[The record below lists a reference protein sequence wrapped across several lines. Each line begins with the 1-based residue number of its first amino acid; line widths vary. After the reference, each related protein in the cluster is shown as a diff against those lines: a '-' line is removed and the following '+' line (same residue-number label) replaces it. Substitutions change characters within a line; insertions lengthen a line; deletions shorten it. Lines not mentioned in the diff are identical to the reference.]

1 MASRRP
7 EIALIAA
14 LTEEDRVIGLDNDL
28 PWHIPEDLEHF
39 KRTTSGHPLLA
50 GRKTFEAILNQFGG
64 PLPDRRHV
72 VLTRSASFPDHP
84 DIETVGSIPAAMNLL
99 ADEELVYVGGGQ
111 TVYEQFLPAADRLVL
126 TLIESSY
133 EGDTYFPKFEH
144 LIGWAFERTALDQRE
159 GFRFVTYRRRPP
171 ARDTDA

>member
-14 LTEEDRVIGLDNDL
+14 LTEEDRVIGLENDL

-39 KRTTSGHPLLA
+39 KRTTSGHALLS

-72 VLTRSASFPDHP
+72 VLTRSASFSEHP
-84 DIETVGSIPAAMNLL
+84 DVETTGSIPAAMELL

-111 TVYEQFLPAADRLVL
+111 SVYEQFLPAADRLVL
-126 TLIESSY
+126 TLIESPY

-144 LIGWAFERTALDQRE
+144 LLGWAFERTDLDQRE
-159 GFRFVTYRRRPP
+159 GFRFVSYRRRPLS
-171 ARDTDA
+171 RDLET